1 MSSFPESV
9 APLDWIPVDIFARGI
24 SDLCQNYST
33 STEVQVYNMVHPKP
47 GSWRTVY
54 SVLTSKYGLTA
65 RVETL
70 PSWLDHLAKA
80 AHGVPQLKDGMEV
93 SRTYNF
99 LKSLGHGREFNMA
112 CDTDKAVSVLG
123 EVIPLDDYLLEQ
135 WFKSWAMNL
144 HDAEIKT

>member
-80 AHGVPQLKDGMEV
+80 AHGVPQLKDGMK
-93 SRTYNF
+93 F
-99 LKSLGHGREFNMA
+99 REL
-112 CDTDKAVSVLG
+112 TIS
-123 EVIPLDDYLLEQ
+123 
-135 WFKSWAMNL
+135 
-144 HDAEIKT
+144 